1 MKPSATTAGTWGCS
15 GAPLDGTGLAA
26 ARCGGEPPPPGRVP
40 PPTNEPYRAR
50 SDANEQQ
57 QQCSAANDFSSDA
70 RRLADQAAASG
81 SRVADDA
88 QDELARL
95 RGQVERLMQERV
107 TPALAGAAD
116 QVSDYANRAR
126 DAIEDQAETL
136 SETVRE
142 RPLLAVGIAVA
153 AGYLIGRLM
162 GGNTYVYPRGR

>member
-1 MKPSATTAGTWGCS
+1 MSS
-15 GAPLDGTGLAA
+15 
-26 ARCGGEPPPPGRVP
+26 
-40 PPTNEPYRAR
+40 
-50 SDANEQQ
+50 
-57 QQCSAANDFSSDA
+57 SAANDFSSDA
-70 RRLADQAAASG
+70 RRVADQASASA

-88 QDELARL
+88 QEELARL

-116 QVSDYANRAR
+116 QVSDYASRAR
-126 DAIEDQAETL
+126 ETIEDQAETL